1 MITYPLSV
9 IIIFLQDNL
18 NPSSSSS
25 APSRRVG
32 SPSDSGSGSEEVG
45 DAQDE
50 EPSSSSRHHNVES
63 ELDNFRRQWKREI
76 ELSPSKE
83 NEKSSSHCIQLK
95 ESENIEEKV
104 IYSLILLY

>member
-1 MITYPLSV
+1 MLITKFCN
-9 IIIFLQDNL
+9 FLQDNL

-25 APSRRVG
+25 APAGRVG

-50 EPSSSSRHHNVES
+50 EPSSSGRYHNVEN

-83 NEKSSSHCIQLK
+83 NEKPSSLLTQS
-95 ESENIEEKV
+95 EEVENIDEKV
-104 IYSLILLY
+104 IYSAIILQLYK

>member
-1 MITYPLSV
+1 MLYYN
-9 IIIFLQDNL
+9 FLQDNL

-25 APSRRVG
+25 APAGRVG

-50 EPSSSSRHHNVES
+50 EPSSSGRCDNVEN

-83 NEKSSSHCIQLK
+83 NEKSSSLLTQSEK
-95 ESENIEEKV
+95 VENIEEKV
-104 IYSLILLY
+104 IYTLIILQF